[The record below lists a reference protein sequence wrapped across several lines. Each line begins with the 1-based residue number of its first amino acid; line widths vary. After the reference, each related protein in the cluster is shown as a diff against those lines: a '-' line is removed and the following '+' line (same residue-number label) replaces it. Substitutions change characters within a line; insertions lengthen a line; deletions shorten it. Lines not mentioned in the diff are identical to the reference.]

1 VSSAASPDSPVR
13 PRNPRGQGA
22 QLRDDIVAAA
32 GALLDEGG
40 DDAVTLRGVA
50 RRIGISAPSIYA
62 HFADR
67 DAILLAVAR
76 EAFAELADHLAG
88 AAGSAP
94 AAHLRAVCA
103 AYLEFAQIR
112 PSRYRVMFGGVW
124 DAAPAVHRGAIDLA
138 QVQALGQ
145 EALAV
150 LGEALRRCVADGI
163 ITSTDP
169 AADTVMLWVGLHGLA
184 HQRLVA
190 SAFPW
195 PQDIDTRLIAALTG
209 LPVDAAQR

>member
-1 VSSAASPDSPVR
+1 MSSAASSDSPAR
-13 PRNPRGQGA
+13 PRNARGQGA

-67 DAILLAVAR
+67 DAILFAVAR

-88 AAGSAP
+88 AAETGSAP
-94 AAHLRAVCA
+94 AARLRAVCA

-124 DAAPAVHRGAIDLA
+124 DAAPAVHRGALDLA

-145 EALAV
+145 EALGV

-163 ITSTDP
+163 ISSTDP

-195 PQDIDTRLIAALTG
+195 PPDIDARLIAALTG
-209 LPVDAAQR
+209 LPR